1 MTHFDVLIVGGG
13 FGGATAARHL
23 EDLLAARG
31 RPGGPRVLLVAPENF
46 LLFAPLLPEAASG
59 TIEPRHAV
67 IPLREMLRRTQLL
80 IGEVRGIDVEARTAV
95 AEDLTGEQHEL
106 SWGQLVL
113 SPGSVPSV
121 IDIPGLAENAVGFKG
136 LPDAIWLRN
145 RVLRQLEA
153 ADATLDPVRRREL
166 LTFTFVGGGY
176 AGVEAL
182 AEMESLV
189 RDALHTYPGLSRHDL
204 RWVLVEARDSLL
216 PGLDPK
222 LARYSEENLRSRGVE
237 VLLETRLESCVD
249 KKVVLSGHGTQPYV
263 SETIVWATGQRPSHL
278 VSELGLPTD
287 DSRRL
292 VVDDQI
298 RSIARAD
305 VFALGDAAAVPDPEG
320 GLCPPTAQHAI
331 RQAKVCAQNVAAALG
346 VGEPTTFR
354 YRNRGLAVTLG
365 RNQGTAQVRQLT
377 FTGLIAWLMGRSYHL
392 LMMPGLAR
400 KVRVVA
406 DWTTSMLFP
415 RDLSQLGA
423 LGRRIPLTGE
433 EPARPTSG

>member
-1 MTHFDVLIVGGG
+1 MRHFDVLIVGGG

-23 EDLLAARG
+23 QDLLARRG

-67 IPLREMLRRTQLL
+67 IPLREMLHRTQLL
-80 IGEVRGIDVEARTAV
+80 VGEVTDVDVASRKAMAV
-95 AEDLTGEQHEL
+95 DLTGEQHDI
-106 SWGQLVL
+106 SWDQLVL
-113 SPGSVPSV
+113 APGSVPSV
-121 IDIPGLAENAVGFKG
+121 IEIPGLAENAVGFKT

-145 RVLRQLEA
+145 RMLRQLEA
-153 ADATLDPVRRREL
+153 ADATRDPSRRREL

-182 AEMESLV
+182 AELESLV

-222 LARYSEENLRSRGVE
+222 LARYSEENLRRRGVE
-237 VLLETRLESCVD
+237 VLLETRLESCVN
-249 KKVVLSGHGTQPYV
+249 KRVVLSGHGVQPYT
-263 SETIVWATGQRPSHL
+263 SETIVWATGQRPSRL

-287 DSRRL
+287 EAGRL
-292 VVDDQI
+292 IVDDHL
-298 RSIARAD
+298 RSIGRPD
-305 VFALGDAAAVPDPEG
+305 VYALGDAAAVPDPDG
-320 GLCPPTAQHAI
+320 GICPPTAQHAV
-331 RQAKVCAQNVAAALG
+331 RQAKVCAHNVAAALG
-346 VGEPTTFR
+346 VGDPTTFR
-354 YRNRGLAVTLG
+354 YHNRGLAVTLG
-365 RNQGTAQVRQLT
+365 RNQGTAQVYRFT
-377 FTGLIAWLMGRSYHL
+377 FTGVIAWLMGRSYHL
-392 LMMPGLAR
+392 IMTPGLAR

-406 DWTTSMLFP
+406 DWTTAMLFP

-433 EPARPTSG
+433 EPATPRSG